1 MERFKISPCGRYI
14 GLIGSARK
22 GGGMINI
29 LDSTTAQWIA
39 QARVDGLG
47 GVADFA
53 WWGDGNG
60 MVIASKNG
68 EISEFD
74 MRLRRVICR
83 WTDAGAVGT
92 TVVALGGS
100 SGRPHLGGDRWV
112 AVGSFS
118 GIVNIYDRKP
128 WQGAAAQAEQSKK
141 QNIEDAIP
149 TNPTPVRALEQLTT
163 SITQIVFA
171 PDGQFMVMASKW
183 KRDAL
188 RLGKFSS
195 FSSVSYK
202 TNMKKS
208 IYHHAPSTVTGP
220 HPTRHL
226 AVSHLWLSRRN
237 RICWLL
243 LTSRERFVCGRS
255 MVKKDA

>member
-1 MERFKISPCGRYI
+1 MERFKLSPCGRYI
-14 GLIGSARK
+14 GLVGSARK

-74 MRLRRVICR
+74 MRLRRIICR

-100 SGRPHLGGDRWV
+100 SGRPQLGGDRWV

-141 QNIEDAIP
+141 QNVEDAIP
-149 TNPTPVRALEQLTT
+149 SNPTPVRALEQLTT

-188 RLGKFSS
+188 RLGRITLFPCEP
-195 FSSVSYK
+195 YK
-202 TNMKKS
+202 
-208 IYHHAPSTVTGP
+208 
-220 HPTRHL
+220 
-226 AVSHLWLSRRN
+226 LS
-237 RICWLL
+237 
-243 LTSRERFVCGRS
+243 
-255 MVKKDA
+255 